1 MVQPVG
7 KTDRILDLRHEC
19 RDAKFCAS
27 TINLKLETL
36 MKYLEIKLKITPADP
51 WKEVY
56 TSLMADA
63 GCDSFMDGDSEGEL
77 LCYIPEKD
85 YREDVFK
92 DMLENPEFP
101 EVKVAYSVTPM
112 EDKDWNAAWEANYEP
127 VLIDGKCYIRAP
139 FHPARPD
146 VDYEIV
152 IEPKMSF
159 GTAHHATTAQMVSY
173 LLETDVRGKAVL
185 DMGAGTGVLAIL
197 ACMKGAFPVTAID
210 NDEWAYRNGVENAHH
225 NHCDNLKVLLGDASL
240 LGNDRYDIIL
250 ANINR
255 NILLQDI
262 PAYVKCMNDG
272 ALLFLSGFYEED
284 LPALRYCCAQNGLRY
299 VNHKA
304 KDKWVAAQFKLI

>member
-1 MVQPVG
+1 
-7 KTDRILDLRHEC
+7 
-19 RDAKFCAS
+19 
-27 TINLKLETL
+27 
-36 MKYLEIKLKITPADP
+36 MKYLEIKLNIAPAEP

-63 GCDSFMDGDSEGEL
+63 GCDSFMDGDSENEL

-85 YREDVFK
+85 YQEDVFK
-92 DMLENPEFP
+92 DLLESPQYP
-101 EVKVAYSVTPM
+101 EVTLSWSVAPM

-139 FHPARPD
+139 FHTPMPEAE
-146 VDYEIV
+146 YEIV

-173 LLETDVRGKAVL
+173 LLETDVRDKTVL

-197 ACMKGAFPVTAID
+197 ATMKGASPVTAID
-210 NDEWAYRNGVENAHH
+210 NDEWAYRNGLENAQH
-225 NHCDNLKVLLGDASL
+225 NHCEHLKVLLGDASL
-240 LGNDRYDIIL
+240 LGEEHYDIIL

-262 PAYVKCMNDG
+262 PQYVQCMNDG

-284 LPALRYCCAQNGLRY
+284 LPALRYCCAQNGMRY
-299 VNHKA
+299 LDHKV
-304 KDKWVAAQFKLI
+304 KDKWVAARFERI

>member
-1 MVQPVG
+1 M
-7 KTDRILDLRHEC
+7 RIE
-19 RDAKFCAS
+19 
-27 TINLKLETL
+27 
-36 MKYLEIKLKITPADP
+36 PAEP
-51 WKEVY
+51 WKEIY

-63 GCDSFMDGDSEGEL
+63 GCDSFMDGDSECEL

-85 YREDVFK
+85 YQEDVFK
-92 DMLENPEFP
+92 DLLDTPQFP
-101 EVKVAYSVTPM
+101 EVKLSYSIAPM

-127 VLIDGKCYIRAP
+127 VMIDNKCYIRAP
-139 FHPARPD
+139 FHPARPEAEF
-146 VDYEIV
+146 EIV

-197 ACMKGAFPVTAID
+197 ATMKGAEPVTAID
-210 NDEWAYRNGVENAHH
+210 NDEWAYRNGVENAQQNGCEH
-225 NHCDNLKVLLGDASL
+225 LKVLLGDASL
-240 LGNDRYDIIL
+240 LGDEHYDIIL

-262 PAYVKCMNDG
+262 PHYVQCMNDS

-284 LPALRYCCAQNGLRY
+284 LPALRYCCAQNGLKY
-299 VNHKA
+299 VDHKT
-304 KDKWVAAQFKLI
+304 KDKWVAAKFEKI

>member
-1 MVQPVG
+1 
-7 KTDRILDLRHEC
+7 
-19 RDAKFCAS
+19 
-27 TINLKLETL
+27 
-36 MKYLEIKLKITPADP
+36 MKYLEIKLNITPADP

-63 GCDSFMDGDSEGEL
+63 GCDSFMDGESENEL

-85 YREDVFK
+85 YQEDVFK

-101 EVKVAYSVTPM
+101 EVKISWSVAPM
-112 EDKDWNAAWEANYEP
+112 KDKDWNAAWEANYEP

-139 FHPARPD
+139 FHAPMPEAE
-146 VDYEIV
+146 YEIV

-197 ACMKGAFPVTAID
+197 ATMKGASPVTAID
-210 NDEWAYRNGVENAHH
+210 NDEWAYRNGIETAQH
-225 NHCDNLKVLLGDASL
+225 NHCEQLKVLLGDASL
-240 LGNDRYDIIL
+240 LGDERYDIIL

-262 PAYVKCMNDG
+262 PQYVQCMNDK

-284 LPALRYCCAQNGLRY
+284 LPALRYCCAQNGMRY
-299 VNHKA
+299 LDHKT
-304 KDKWVAAQFKLI
+304 KDKWVAARFERI

>member
-1 MVQPVG
+1 
-7 KTDRILDLRHEC
+7 
-19 RDAKFCAS
+19 
-27 TINLKLETL
+27 
-36 MKYLEIKLKITPADP
+36 MKYLEIKLHITPSDP

-63 GCDSFMDGDSEGEL
+63 GCDSFMDGDSDDEL

-85 YREDVFK
+85 YNEDVFK
-92 DMLENPEFP
+92 DLLETPQYP
-101 EVKVAYSVTPM
+101 EVKVSYAVASM

-139 FHPARPD
+139 FHATMPAAE
-146 VDYEIV
+146 YEIV

-173 LLETDVRGKAVL
+173 LLETDVHGKAVL

-197 ACMKGAFPVTAID
+197 ATMKGANPVTAID
-210 NDEWAYRNGVENAHH
+210 NDEWAYRNGIENAQQ
-225 NHCDNLKVLLGDASL
+225 NHCEQLKVLLGDASL
-240 LGNDRYDIIL
+240 LGDEHYDIIL

-262 PAYVKCMNDG
+262 PQYVACMNDG
-272 ALLFLSGFYEED
+272 AQLFLSGFYEED
-284 LPALRYCCAQNGLRY
+284 LPALRYCCATNGLRY
-299 VNHKA
+299 LDHKV
-304 KDKWVAAQFKLI
+304 KDKWVAARFER

>member
-1 MVQPVG
+1 
-7 KTDRILDLRHEC
+7 
-19 RDAKFCAS
+19 
-27 TINLKLETL
+27 
-36 MKYLEIKLKITPADP
+36 MKYLEIKLEIEPADP
-51 WKEVY
+51 WKEIY
-56 TSLMADA
+56 TSLMAEA
-63 GCDSFMDGDSEGEL
+63 GCDSFMDGGNENEL

-85 YREDVFK
+85 YQEDVFK
-92 DMLENPEFP
+92 DLLETPQFP
-101 EVKVAYSVTPM
+101 EVKISYSVAPM

-139 FHPARPD
+139 FHPTRPD
-146 VDYEIV
+146 AEYEIL

-197 ACMKGAFPVTAID
+197 ATLKGANPVTAID
-210 NDEWAYRNGVENAHH
+210 NDEWAYRNGVENAKH
-225 NHCDNLKVLLGDASL
+225 NRCDQLKVLLGDASL
-240 LGNDRYDIIL
+240 LGDDSYDIIL

-262 PAYVKCMNDG
+262 PQYVKCMNEE

-284 LPALRYCCAQNGLRY
+284 LPALRYCCAQNGLKY
-299 VNHKA
+299 VDHKA
-304 KDKWVAAQFKLI
+304 KDKWVAAKFEKI

>member
-1 MVQPVG
+1 
-7 KTDRILDLRHEC
+7 
-19 RDAKFCAS
+19 
-27 TINLKLETL
+27 
-36 MKYLEIKLKITPADP
+36 MKYLEIKLNIEPAEP
-51 WKEVY
+51 WKEIY

-63 GCDSFMDGDSEGEL
+63 GCDSFMDGEDECEL

-85 YREDVFK
+85 YQEEVFQ
-92 DMLENPEFP
+92 DLLGTPQFP
-101 EVKVAYSVTPM
+101 EVKLSYTVAPM

-127 VLIDGKCYIRAP
+127 VMIDDKCYIRAP
-139 FHPARPD
+139 FHPACPEAE
-146 VDYEIV
+146 YEIV

-197 ACMKGAFPVTAID
+197 ATMKGANPVTAID
-210 NDEWAYRNGVENAHH
+210 NDEWAYRNGVENAQH
-225 NHCDNLKVLLGDASL
+225 NHCDQLKVLLGDASL
-240 LGNDRYDIIL
+240 LGADHYDVIL

-262 PAYVKCMNDG
+262 PQYVKCMNDN

-284 LPALRYCCAQNGLRY
+284 LPALRYCCAQNGLKY
-299 VNHKA
+299 VDHKSR
-304 KDKWVAAQFKLI
+304 DKWVAAKFERI

>member
-1 MVQPVG
+1 
-7 KTDRILDLRHEC
+7 
-19 RDAKFCAS
+19 
-27 TINLKLETL
+27 
-36 MKYLEIKLKITPADP
+36 MKYLEIKLSIEPAEP

-63 GCDSFMDGDSEGEL
+63 GCDSFMDGDAEDEL

-85 YREDVFK
+85 YQEDVFK

-101 EVKVAYSVTPM
+101 EVKISYTVAPM

-127 VLIDGKCYIRAP
+127 VMIDGKCYIRAP
-139 FHPARPD
+139 FHPSRSDAE
-146 VDYEIV
+146 YEIV

-173 LLETDVRGKAVL
+173 LLETDVHGKAVL

-197 ACMKGAFPVTAID
+197 ATMKGASPVTAID
-210 NDEWAYRNGVENAHH
+210 NDEWAYRNGIENAQH
-225 NHCDNLKVLLGDASL
+225 NRCDSLKVLLGDASL
-240 LGNDRYDIIL
+240 LGEEHYDIIL

-262 PAYVKCMNDG
+262 PQYVKCMNDK

-284 LPALRYCCAQNGLRY
+284 LPALRYCCSQNGMRY
-299 VNHKA
+299 LDHKV
-304 KDKWVAAQFKLI
+304 KDKWVAARFERI

>member
-1 MVQPVG
+1 
-7 KTDRILDLRHEC
+7 
-19 RDAKFCAS
+19 
-27 TINLKLETL
+27 
-36 MKYLEIKLKITPADP
+36 MKYLEIKLNIEPAEP
-51 WKEVY
+51 WKEIY

-63 GCDSFMDGDSEGEL
+63 GCDSFMDGEDECEL

-85 YREDVFK
+85 YQEEVFQ
-92 DMLENPEFP
+92 DLLGTPQFP
-101 EVKVAYSVTPM
+101 EVKLSYSVAPM

-127 VLIDGKCYIRAP
+127 VMIDDKCYIRAP
-139 FHPARPD
+139 FHPACPEAE
-146 VDYEIV
+146 YEIV

-197 ACMKGAFPVTAID
+197 ATMKGANPVTAID
-210 NDEWAYRNGVENAHH
+210 NDEWAYRNGVENAQH
-225 NHCDNLKVLLGDASL
+225 NHCDQLKVLLGDASL
-240 LGNDRYDIIL
+240 LGADHYDVIL

-262 PAYVKCMNDG
+262 PQYVKCMNDN

-284 LPALRYCCAQNGLRY
+284 LPALRYCCAQNGLKY
-299 VNHKA
+299 VDHKS
-304 KDKWVAAQFKLI
+304 KDKWVAAKFERI

>member
-1 MVQPVG
+1 
-7 KTDRILDLRHEC
+7 
-19 RDAKFCAS
+19 
-27 TINLKLETL
+27 
-36 MKYLEIKLKITPADP
+36 MKYLEIKLEIEPADP
-51 WKEVY
+51 WKEIY
-56 TSLMADA
+56 TSLMAEA
-63 GCDSFMDGDSEGEL
+63 GCDSFMDGGNENEL

-85 YREDVFK
+85 YQEDVFK
-92 DMLENPEFP
+92 DLLETPQFP
-101 EVKVAYSVTPM
+101 EVKISYSVAPM

-139 FHPARPD
+139 FHPSRPD
-146 VDYEIV
+146 AEYEIL

-197 ACMKGAFPVTAID
+197 ATLKGANPVTAID
-210 NDEWAYRNGVENAHH
+210 NDEWAYRNGLENAKH
-225 NHCDNLKVLLGDASL
+225 NRCDQLKVLLGDASL
-240 LGNDRYDIIL
+240 LGDDSYDIIL

-262 PAYVKCMNDG
+262 PQYVKCMNEG

-284 LPALRYCCAQNGLRY
+284 LPALRYCCAQNGLKY
-299 VNHKA
+299 VDHKA
-304 KDKWVAAQFKLI
+304 KDKWVAAKFEKI

>member
-1 MVQPVG
+1 
-7 KTDRILDLRHEC
+7 
-19 RDAKFCAS
+19 
-27 TINLKLETL
+27 
-36 MKYLEIKLKITPADP
+36 MKYLEIKLEIEPAEP
-51 WKEVY
+51 WKEIY
-56 TSLMADA
+56 TSLMAES
-63 GCDSFMDGDSEGEL
+63 GCDSFMDGDTENEL

-85 YREDVFK
+85 YQEDVFK
-92 DMLENPEFP
+92 DLLDTPQFP
-101 EVKVAYSVTPM
+101 EVKVSYTVATM

-139 FHPARPD
+139 FHPSRPD
-146 VDYEIV
+146 AEYEIV

-197 ACMKGAFPVTAID
+197 ATLKGANPVTAID
-210 NDEWAYRNGVENAHH
+210 NDEWAYRNGVENAKH
-225 NHCDNLKVLLGDASL
+225 NRCDQLKVLLGDASL
-240 LGNDRYDIIL
+240 LGDDSYDIIL

-262 PAYVKCMNDG
+262 PQYVKCMNEE

-284 LPALRYCCAQNGLRY
+284 LPALRYCCAQNGLKY
-299 VNHKA
+299 VDHKA
-304 KDKWVAAQFKLI
+304 KDKWVAAKFEKI

>member
-1 MVQPVG
+1 
-7 KTDRILDLRHEC
+7 
-19 RDAKFCAS
+19 
-27 TINLKLETL
+27 
-36 MKYLEIKLKITPADP
+36 MKYLEIKLNVSPVEP

-63 GCDSFMDGDSEGEL
+63 GCDSFMDGDSENEL

-85 YREDVFK
+85 YDEDLFK
-92 DMLENPEFP
+92 DLLENPEFP
-101 EVKVAYSVTPM
+101 EVKISWSVAPM

-139 FHPARPD
+139 FHTPMPEAE
-146 VDYEIV
+146 YEIV

-173 LLETDVRGKAVL
+173 LLESDVRGKAVL

-197 ACMKGAFPVTAID
+197 ATMKGATPVTAID
-210 NDEWAYRNGVENAHH
+210 NDEWAYRNGIENAQH
-225 NHCDNLKVLLGDASL
+225 NHCGQLKVLLGDASL
-240 LGNDRYDIIL
+240 LGDEHYDIIL

-262 PAYVKCMNDG
+262 PQYVRCMNVG

-284 LPALRYCCAQNGLRY
+284 LPALRYCCAQNGMRY
-299 VNHKA
+299 LDHKV
-304 KDKWVAAQFKLI
+304 KDKWVAARFERI